1 MHYLCHVKKEG
12 GLQQRSRGPHL
23 VQHLALAVA
32 QLVEK
37 RLVGRA
43 LLHGVADLVE
53 VLRAGELVVAVRV
66 QQPKVA
72 VQLAPVVARQLR
84 PDRVQRDVQRPP
96 VGLQVQSKALGM
108 TVSCG
113 GYLDAVA
120 QTCCTACA

>member
-1 MHYLCHVKKEG
+1 M
-12 GLQQRSRGPHL
+12 QQGSGGPHL

-32 QLVEK
+32 QLVEE

-53 VLRAGELVVAVRV
+53 VLRAGQLVVAVRV

-84 PDRVQRDVQRPP
+84 PDRVERDVERPP
-96 VGLQVQSKALGM
+96 VSLQMDCK
-108 TVSCG
+108 
-113 GYLDAVA
+113 
-120 QTCCTACA
+120 